1 MKRLTTARRIAVEDA
16 IFAGKTALLM
26 RKKLLQE
33 LQDQEEFIAY
43 RQQYFDALQTIQ
55 DQLKL
60 PKSKAIRLLDGKI
73 DFEDLFA
80 DGKAVIGDE

>member
-26 RKKLLQE
+26 RRKLLQE

-55 DQLKL
+55 VELKL